1 MSECMTSGW
10 EPVAWGIEASRSS
23 VGAGGLR

>member
-1 MSECMTSGW
+1 MPERMTSGL

-23 VGAGGLR
+23 DGAGGLR